1 MQTVKLHVANEADL
15 YNPFSPDV
23 DLISDDVKSYLFD
36 RLREQSIKDEV
47 ELQIVSPH
55 AIDEER
61 IALAIHDWTE
71 SERNGIKV
79 SYRRNM
85 VQQFWMFGIG
95 VAFIALSLML
105 QSRINVVWFTVLST
119 IGAFSM
125 WEAASIWIVQNP
137 KLRMKRKLIDKIEK
151 HTSICVR
158 TECH

>member
-1 MQTVKLHVANEADL
+1 MQTIKLHIENEADL
-15 YNPFSPDV
+15 YNPFNPDV

-36 RLREQSIKDEV
+36 RLKEQSIKDDV

-55 AIDEER
+55 EIDEER
-61 IALAIHDWTE
+61 ITRAVREWTE
-71 SERNGIKV
+71 SERKGIKAA
-79 SYRRNM
+79 YRRNM

-105 QSRINVVWFTVLST
+105 QSRISVVWFTVLST

-125 WEAASIWIVQNP
+125 WEAASIWIVENP
-137 KLRMKRKLIDKIEK
+137 KLRMKRKLLDKIEK
-151 HTSICVR
+151 HTSIRVR